1 MIKKILLV
9 DDDEDELE
17 LFMQS
22 LEDIPGA
29 FSCTQANSGQ
39 HAMQL
44 LPEIVPDYIFMDF
57 NLPGMNG
64 LELLQALKNDS
75 RSQHIPVY
83 LYSTTISPE
92 TNRIARQRGAA
103 GCIEKPGS
111 IGEMTAALRSVLLF
125 PDSHDTDGKQ
135 Q

>member
-44 LPEIVPDYIFMDF
+44 LAEILPDYIFMDF

-64 LELLQALKNDS
+64 LELIETLKKDS
-75 RSQHIPVY
+75 RSSHIPVY

-92 TNRIARQRGAA
+92 TNRMARQCGVA

-111 IGEMTAALRSVLLF
+111 IGAMTAALRSVFL
-125 PDSHDTDGKQ
+125 SGNGHDTEGKQ

>member
-22 LEDIPGA
+22 LENVPGA

-39 HAMQL
+39 HALQL
-44 LPEIVPDYIFMDF
+44 LDDIQPDFIFMDF

-64 LELLQALKNDS
+64 LELLSAIKTNKHI
-75 RSQHIPVY
+75 QHIPVY
-83 LYSTTISPE
+83 LYSTTINPE
-92 TNRIARQRGAA
+92 TERIAQQRGVS

-111 IGEMTAALRSVLLF
+111 ISGMTAALRSVLTG
-125 PDSHDTDGKQ
+125 SNS
-135 Q
+135 